1 MKRLFSL
8 FVLAVVLM
16 VMFQGCSKVP
26 AGYVGVKVFL
36 LGGDK
41 GVDSTE
47 LSPGRYWIG
56 WNEEL
61 YLFPTFTQNYVW
73 TLGSDVGSPND
84 ESIAFQTIEG
94 MVVSSDIGISYA
106 IDPKKANTIFQKY
119 RRGIDE
125 ITDVFLRNAVR
136 DAFNMI
142 SSKKAV
148 EYVYGEGKAELLTAV
163 EQMVK
168 EQVTSIGINIE
179 RIYIIGNLR
188 LPAQVTEALNR
199 KIQATQQG
207 MQARNEL
214 EIAKAEAE
222 KKLVGIRTEVESN
235 RLLGTSITPELMEW
249 RKLALQE
256 QALTKWDGKL
266 PQVTGTGAVPMINLK

>member
-1 MKRLFSL
+1 MKKLFSL
-8 FVLAVVLM
+8 FALAVLLVI
-16 VMFQGCSKVP
+16 FQGCSKVP
-26 AGYVGVKVFL
+26 AGYVGVKVYL

-41 GVDSTE
+41 GVDSSE

-73 TLGSDVGSPND
+73 TLGNDVGSPND

-163 EQMVK
+163 EQMVR
-168 EQVTSIGINIE
+168 EQVTPIGINIE

-256 QALTKWDGKL
+256 QALTKWNGQL
-266 PQVTGTGAVPMINLK
+266 PQVTGTGPIPMINLK